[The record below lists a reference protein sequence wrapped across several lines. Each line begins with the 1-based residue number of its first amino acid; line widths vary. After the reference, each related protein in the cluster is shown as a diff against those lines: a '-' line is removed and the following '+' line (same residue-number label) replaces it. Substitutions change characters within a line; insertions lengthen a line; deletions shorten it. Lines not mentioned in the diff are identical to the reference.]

1 MLNDASCDKIGSSK
15 EVIPVSTLE
24 STISMLEN
32 MAPADVEVIYTMTKA
47 LFDKQASPFQPLSRE
62 QILRDLAESRQQIQA
77 GQYSDA
83 KDALQAL
90 RSKYGL

>member
-1 MLNDASCDKIGSSK
+1 M
-15 EVIPVSTLE
+15 STLE

-32 MAPADVEVIYTMTKA
+32 MPQSDVEVIYTMTKA
-47 LFDKQASPFQPLSRE
+47 LFDKQASPFQALSRE
-62 QILRDLAESRQQIQA
+62 QILRDLAESRQQIEK
-77 GQYSDA
+77 GQYADA

>member
-1 MLNDASCDKIGSSK
+1 M
-15 EVIPVSTLE
+15 STLE

>member
-1 MLNDASCDKIGSSK
+1 MNIQNSNDS
-15 EVIPVSTLE
+15 V
-24 STISMLEN
+24 
-32 MAPADVEVIYTMTKA
+32 
-47 LFDKQASPFQPLSRE
+47 FQPLSRD
-62 QILRDLAESRQQIQA
+62 QLLQDLAESRRQIQA